1 MNPEITPNL
10 VPEPAPEPA
19 PTPAAQ
25 PPVAATPTAPATVAP
40 AAFNP
45 GPFAPH
51 YTEELD
57 RCSPVP
63 MNPDE
68 HVLQVVY
75 RHPINLLPVAVST
88 GLILVLVAMASYGTG
103 RYADAIAKY
112 LPLATVMIVLWSVGL
127 LVLVILLIAYFIYRQ
142 NRVVLTTQNLMQV
155 EQYGLF
161 NRVVS
166 KLSLANI
173 EDVTGER
180 KGLFATILNYGNLI
194 VETAGEQEN
203 FVFEQAPYPAVLV
216 QAINKAHED
225 VLQDRRTNRE
235 QRPE

>member
-1 MNPEITPNL
+1 MNPETTPT
-10 VPEPAPEPA
+10 PQPAPTTPSPAPEP
-19 PTPAAQ
+19 Q
-25 PPVAATPTAPATVAP
+25 YPPVTYSEA
-40 AAFNP
+40 
-45 GPFAPH
+45 
-51 YTEELD
+51 LD
-57 RCSPVP
+57 RCAPVA

-75 RHPINLLPVAVST
+75 RHPVNLFPVVVST
-88 GLILVLVAMASYGTG
+88 GLILLMVAAVSYATG

-112 LPLATVMIVLWSVGL
+112 LPLPTVFIVLWAVSI
-127 LVLVILLIAYFIYRQ
+127 LVALTLLIAYFIYRQ
-142 NRVVLTTQNLMQV
+142 NRVVLTNQNLLQV

-166 KLSLANI
+166 KLSLVNI

-180 KGLFATILNYGNLI
+180 KGLFATMFNYGNLI

-203 FVFEQAPYPAVLV
+203 FVFEQAPEPASLV
-216 QAINKAHED
+216 QSINRAH
-225 VLQDRRTNRE
+225 QDLLGNRRANRE